1 LKKAVSCKDCFSKD
15 VVFFL
20 NPNNIVSLLQI
31 HYVSESVASLLGH
44 VPTDLTKTT
53 IYDITMEEDKKLLYG
68 LLQSYNGDE
77 EQRTELVVHFK
88 RSTIVMQEEVITTIV
103 CFSTFYLIQPSNA
116 SIRLSPT

>member
-1 LKKAVSCKDCFSKD
+1 
-15 VVFFL
+15 
-20 NPNNIVSLLQI
+20 
-31 HYVSESVASLLGH
+31 VASLLGH

-103 CFSTFYLIQPSNA
+103 CFSTFLFDSAFKCFYPAFTYLN
-116 SIRLSPT
+116 RKL